1 MRINRFIGNFD
12 FSLKVIT
19 IYEESILNQV
29 MYVLRMQKGEKI
41 ILSDGKGKEVLGE
54 VLHIQKDRIDVNIL
68 EEREDNN
75 DPDIRAFLYCSI
87 LKQNNFEWV
96 VQKGCEVG
104 VAGIIPI
111 IAERTVKTRLREERL
126 RTIIREAAEQSE
138 RKILPYL
145 SFPLD
150 YSEALQQV
158 SKDECTLF
166 FHRAGYPIEK
176 TISKKRPSK
185 VNFFIGP
192 EGGWTEKEVRMANEH
207 HFKIISLSRLNFR
220 SETAAIIA
228 SYLVCQDFLR

>member
-19 IYEESILNQV
+19 LHEENILNQII
-29 MYVLRMQKGEKI
+29 YVLRLQKGEKI

-54 VLHIQKDRIDVNIL
+54 VLRIQKDRIDVNIL
-68 EEREDNN
+68 EEREENN
-75 DPDIRAFLYCSI
+75 DPDIRGILYCSI
-87 LKQNNFEWV
+87 LKRDNFEWV
-96 VQKGCEVG
+96 VQKGCEIG
-104 VAGIIPI
+104 VAGINPI

-138 RKILPYL
+138 RKILPYIAA
-145 SFPLD
+145 PLD
-150 YSEALQQV
+150 YSDALQQV
-158 SKDECTLF
+158 SEDECSML
-166 FHRAGYPIEK
+166 FHRTGRPIEE
-176 TISKKRPSK
+176 IAPEKRPSK

-207 HFKIISLSRLNFR
+207 HFKIISLSKLNFR

-228 SYLVCQDFLR
+228 SYVICQRFLR